1 MNYSQKFKKL
11 PNKAVLVIIHLYR
24 LVLSPS
30 DGILRFLPFYPTNT
44 CIFHPTC
51 SAYAVMAYTKY
62 GFFEATRK
70 TVTRIGR
77 CHPGNPPAIDY
88 P

>member
-1 MNYSQKFKKL
+1 
-11 PNKAVLVIIHLYR
+11 
-24 LVLSPS
+24 
-30 DGILRFLPFYPTNT
+30 
-44 CIFHPTC
+44 
-51 SAYAVMAYTKY
+51 MAYTKY